1 MHNALSCSII
11 CLHSKVH
18 NTYIMQPQ
26 DKYATLLQICKE
38 NSLGIVNS
46 AGNLPHG
53 GRQPRCS
60 DLELIAL
67 SLLQES
73 LNMSSERYFFSY
85 LSTSLPSL
93 AMQVGTLRN
102 YNIRR
107 RRLSAYVEEV
117 RLRVVKH
124 LNAYFGNEILVV
136 DSMPLP
142 SCMLSRSKRCRIFA
156 EEEKASPDIGFCA
169 AQQMYYFG
177 HKLHCVCSAA
187 GIIQAYDLSKAS
199 VHDIHYL
206 HDIVALFANCVLIG
220 DKGYHDKQRRME
232 LFEFFGIELATPCRK
247 NELLQYTMPEDYMRI
262 RKRIEV
268 IFSQLVDQLSIR
280 KNYAKS
286 QSGLFTRVIAKV
298 TLFTFLQYIN
308 MKEER
313 ELNRIRYSLAA

>member
-1 MHNALSCSII
+1 
-11 CLHSKVH
+11 
-18 NTYIMQPQ
+18 MQPQ
-26 DKYATLLQICKE
+26 EKYATLLQICKE
-38 NSLGIVNS
+38 NSQDLFNS
-46 AGNLPHG
+46 DGNLSHG

-60 DLELIAL
+60 DLELMAL
-67 SLLQES
+67 SLLQEN
-73 LNMSSERYFFSY
+73 LNMASERYFFSY
-85 LSTSLPSL
+85 LETTLPAL
-93 AMQVGTLRN
+93 AKQVGTLRN

-107 RRLSAYVEEV
+107 RRLSAHMEKV
-117 RLRVVKH
+117 RLRVVKR
-124 LNAYFGNEILVV
+124 LNAYFGNSILVV

-142 SCMLSRSKRCRIFA
+142 ACMISRSKRCRIFT
-156 EEEKASPDIGFCA
+156 EEENAKPDIGFCA

-206 HDIVALFANCVLIG
+206 HDIVELFANCVLIG

-247 NELLQYTMPEDYMRI
+247 NELLQYTMPDDYMRI

-286 QSGLFTRVIAKV
+286 QSGLFSRIIAKV

-308 MKEER
+308 MREEKEI
-313 ELNRIRYSLAA
+313 NRIRYTLAA